1 MFASLAISAFAVQ
14 GNALVY
20 ALLAG
25 AIAPLFL
32 IRIIRPEFA
41 WAVFVVMI
49 NLALAALALRF
60 SGIAGSTIQ
69 LCAYYASGVA
79 LLWSL
84 CAWAAGRS
92 RVSAEAS
99 EYSLNRHCLLA
110 VSRVA
115 ATTAALAA
123 AALERGIVNSLA
135 GDASVADLNRL
146 FFDGNLG
153 IEAGER
159 TPTKAEAASFIAT
172 ALGSEVGKALLER
185 RNLAAGVSG
194 DVTEVALEQGHH
206 GNVYVLTIGG
216 IKLQMDEHGRVANG
230 PTDLLQWEGRS
241 VRRSFI
247 RGSGDHAQWMYLE
260 AEPRRAAPAD
270 AAPAATGTVTSELV
284 AAAVEEPA
292 ADRSVFYW
300 LVAVAVILGAVLF
313 IQRRRSD

>member
-1 MFASLAISAFAVQ
+1 MALIAAKSGTVYSLPPMRRNPVNSPTRPFEPDKALSNEELASWV
-14 GNALVY
+14 
-20 ALLAG
+20 
-25 AIAPLFL
+25 
-32 IRIIRPEFA
+32 
-41 WAVFVVMI
+41 
-49 NLALAALALRF
+49 ALAQGL
-60 SGIAGSTIQ
+60 
-69 LCAYYASGVA
+69 
-79 LLWSL
+79 
-84 CAWAAGRS
+84 GRGG
-92 RVSAEAS
+92 E
-99 EYSLNRHCLLA
+99 NPD
-110 VSRVA
+110 
-115 ATTAALAA
+115 TAALAA

-185 RNLAAGVSG
+185 RTLAAGVSG

-270 AAPAATGTVTSELV
+270 AAPAATGTATPV
-284 AAAVEEPA
+284 ATAVEEPP
-292 ADRSVFYW
+292 ADRGVFYW
-300 LVAVAVILGAVLF
+300 LVAVVVILGAVLF
-313 IQRRRSD
+313 FQRRRSD

>member
-1 MFASLAISAFAVQ
+1 MNFRYRKLRHPRI
-14 GNALVY
+14 ALVV
-20 ALLAG
+20 AGLLACANVLGHIKNEATQFPDIEFSAARFDIVVLVG
-25 AIAPLFL
+25 AG
-32 IRIIRPEFA
+32 IIPETP
-41 WAVFVVMI
+41 VFEPDKALSNEELASWV
-49 NLALAALALRF
+49 ALAQGL
-60 SGIAGSTIQ
+60 
-69 LCAYYASGVA
+69 
-79 LLWSL
+79 
-84 CAWAAGRS
+84 GRGG
-92 RVSAEAS
+92 E
-99 EYSLNRHCLLA
+99 NPD
-110 VSRVA
+110 
-115 ATTAALAA
+115 TAALAA

-284 AAAVEEPA
+284 AAAVEEPP

-300 LVAVAVILGAVLF
+300 LIAVAVILGAVLF
-313 IQRRRSD
+313 FQRRRSD

>member
-1 MFASLAISAFAVQ
+1 MNFRYRKLRHPRI
-14 GNALVY
+14 ALVV
-20 ALLAG
+20 AGLLACANVLGHIKNEATQFPDIEFSAARFDIVVLVG
-25 AIAPLFL
+25 AG
-32 IRIIRPEFA
+32 IIPETP
-41 WAVFVVMI
+41 VFEPDKALSNEELASWV
-49 NLALAALALRF
+49 ALAQGL
-60 SGIAGSTIQ
+60 
-69 LCAYYASGVA
+69 
-79 LLWSL
+79 
-84 CAWAAGRS
+84 GRGG
-92 RVSAEAS
+92 E
-99 EYSLNRHCLLA
+99 NPD
-110 VSRVA
+110 
-115 ATTAALAA
+115 TAALAA

-313 IQRRRSD
+313 FQRRRSD